1 MKILQTILAAALS
14 SVCFGASAGV
24 VSLYE
29 ASGPIIVNTN
39 SDNVVSQTAL
49 SANVSNELFVDF
61 SVIFSGVI
69 ESNNFLGLWFGYDA
83 PGTANDKNLTGAH
96 TSGPNIGIKTQLG
109 TGSDLFVRNTGAGAS
124 WLTGGD
130 VTPGQTYRLFGH
142 LYKSAGSATFNRFDA
157 WVNPTTAELASLT
170 GADATSTLN
179 SGMSAINAF
188 GFRSANLLRD
198 QITISDLSIQAVPEP
213 GVLALVG
220 LGLVGMLASRRR
232 RTA

>member
-29 ASGPIIVNTN
+29 APGPIIVNTN

-49 SANVSNELFVDF
+49 SAKVSNELFVDF

-109 TGSDLFVRNTGAGAS
+109 TGSDLFVRNNGAGAS

-142 LYKSAGSATFNRFDA
+142 LYKSAGSTTFNRFDA

-220 LGLVGMLASRRR
+220 LGLVGMLATRRR